1 MKLYTLVQMD
11 ISSFGYTFVVLDQA
25 LTFDILYIYYY
36 EEGISNV
43 VNVSVC
49 VNRLLRLGTYW

>member
-25 LTFDILYIYYY
+25 LTFDIFVYHY
-36 EEGISNV
+36 EEHA
-43 VNVSVC
+43 SV
-49 VNRLLRLGTYW
+49 T